1 MYSIQAREGAS
12 FEPSVAPAA
21 ASSGGGFFA
30 HHGPWAFGVK
40 LFRKLNFPA
49 KAGLI
54 SLVFLFPLLV
64 LCAAYV
70 RNSQEDIGFA
80 QRERAGVA
88 VLRVVEPWVI
98 EVQKQRRLTLTG
110 QRDTP
115 DAAAIADKL
124 RDVRKAVADSGI
136 DLSHELAGL
145 DGLHAAV
152 ASIDGKQPTAEV
164 AGKLQAY
171 VDATME
177 IRSALLDKSNLTLD
191 PDQDTYY
198 LMTLASDVTSEVIEA
213 VSRSRALAGRLGR
226 IDNPTPADI
235 RELFGVWYIG
245 DVREPAMGRAATHA
259 TEANA
264 DLKKRIPIQAAS
276 EATRAFL
283 VAAHKAWFDGSF
295 EAKTAELNVPGQAA
309 VDALR
314 KLTAESTA
322 ALDELLQARIHRIE
336 RLRNLMLGLS
346 IASVLIAAY
355 LFYAF
360 YLVMHG
366 GLREVGRHLT
376 AMTSGDL
383 TTTPKPWGRDEAA
396 SLMLLMADMQHSLRT
411 MVTNVHQ
418 AADSIVQA
426 STEIADGSTDL
437 SARTEKTAANLQQT
451 AAAMEEIGATVRQ
464 SSANTQEAT
473 QMASANASVA
483 QEGGQVIEKMVAN
496 MQGIQSASTR
506 IGDIIGTIDG
516 IAFQT
521 NILALNAAVEAAR
534 AGEHGRGFAV
544 VATEVRALAQRS
556 AVAAKEIKTLIGNS
570 VEQVETGTGI
580 VRQAGDSMNGIV
592 TSASR
597 INQLLSEIA
606 TGADQQSEGIH
617 QVSQAVQELD
627 QATQQNAA
635 MVEET
640 AAAAASLRAQAV
652 DLAQQVARFKL
663 PPTQRPRG

>member
-1 MYSIQAREGAS
+1 MQSTLRRESANREAPGMPTPSI
-12 FEPSVAPAA
+12 PSD
-21 ASSGGGFFA
+21 GFFA
-30 HHGPWAFGVK
+30 HHGPWAIGVK

-54 SLVFLFPLLV
+54 SVVFLFPLLV
-64 LCAAYV
+64 LCVAYV
-70 RNSQEDIGFA
+70 RSSQEAIDFA
-80 QRERAGVA
+80 RQERAGVA
-88 VLRVVEPWVI
+88 VLKTVEPWVI

-115 DAAAIADKL
+115 DVAAIAEKL
-124 RDVRKAVADSGI
+124 RAV
-136 DLSHELAGL
+136 
-145 DGLHAAV
+145 HAAV
-152 ASIDGKQPTAEV
+152 ASIDGKRGGADTAS
-164 AGKLQAY
+164 KLQAY
-171 VDATME
+171 VDAA
-177 IRSALLDKSNLTLD
+177 IAVRSALLDKSNLTLD

-213 VSRSRALAGRLGR
+213 VSRSRAMAGHLGHV
-226 IDNPTPADI
+226 DAPSTADI
-235 RELFGVWYIG
+235 RELFGVWYFG
-245 DVREPAMGRAATHA
+245 SLREPGMAQAAAHA
-259 TEANA
+259 FEANA
-264 DLKKRIPIQAAS
+264 ALKKRIPIEAAS
-276 EATRAFL
+276 QATRAFL
-283 VAAHKAWFDGSF
+283 AASRQAWFDGNF
-295 EAKTAELNVPGQAA
+295 EAKTAEIDVPGQVA

-314 KLTAESTA
+314 SLTAESTA
-322 ALDELLQARIHRIE
+322 ALDELLQLRIE
-336 RLRNLMLGLS
+336 RIEQGRLLMLVVTVV
-346 IASVLIAAY
+346 SVLIAAY

-376 AMTSGDL
+376 SMTSGDL

-396 SLMLLMADMQHSLRT
+396 SLMLLIATMQQSLRT
-411 MVTNVHQ
+411 MVANVHQ
-418 AADSIVQA
+418 AAENIVQA

-473 QMASANASVA
+473 QMASVNASVA
-483 QEGGQVIEKMVAN
+483 LEGGAVIERMVGN

-556 AVAAKEIKTLIGNS
+556 AVAAKEIKALISNS

-580 VRQAGDSMNGIV
+580 VRQAGESMSGIV
-592 TSASR
+592 SSASR
-597 INQLLSEIA
+597 MNQLLTEIA

-640 AAAAASLRAQAV
+640 AAAAASLRTQAV

-663 PPTQRPRG
+663 P